1 MLYRVPE
8 ESKTVIA
15 NTRLR
20 HPLEITNFFH
30 FTLPIKEKFFINY
43 IDLFFKVDEG
53 PRSGRFSV
61 DIVINEKSTRFV
73 IPHESLQS
81 NTPLRMSVESR
92 PLVSDKID
100 VYLKTE
106 GMDTP
111 LLLWINEVGP
121 CVVVNG
127 DCSREVELARSPLVS
142 IVTPVYDSVLE
153 YLTQTVESVLGQVYT
168 NWELCLV
175 DDGTCKTELIR
186 YLHSL
191 KDPRIKV
198 RINRLNRGISE
209 ATNIAIGMSTGEYT
223 CFLDHDDLLTKDALL
238 EVASVINAYPTVK
251 LIYTD
256 EDKITGEGKLVEP
269 FYKPDWSYSMLLS
282 QNYTCHLS
290 TYATDRLKQL
300 GGVRAGYEGSQD
312 HDLVLRFI
320 EGVEESEIRHIPRVL
335 YHWRKHEQSTSS
347 DISNKPYAHISGL
360 RAVYDHVVRMG
371 DEARV
376 TSGRYMGSYDV
387 DYKLKGIPI
396 IHIIIP
402 TRDNPVYLR
411 TCCFSIAQS
420 TYGQYTVTV
429 VNNGSVREDTKEL
442 FEELR
447 RDSRYQV
454 IPYDQPFNY
463 SKINNYAVQKG
474 PDADLLLFLNDDTEV
489 ITTDWL
495 ERLAQHI
502 GRDNTA
508 VVGAKLLYGNN
519 DMQHAGVIIGCGGI
533 AGHSHRRVPDHSPG
547 YFMRP
552 HVVQNVS
559 AVTGACMMISRDAFD
574 EVGGFEESLP
584 KAFNDI
590 DLCLKV
596 RERGYHVVYT
606 PYVRLFHHESVSRGV
621 DNAKEAEFATAI
633 DYMNKKWHCSSY
645 RDPYYNPNLS
655 LVSETSSYKGVV

>member
-30 FTLPIKEKFFINY
+30 FTLPVKDAFFINY

-73 IPHESLQS
+73 IPHESLQ
-81 NTPLRMSVESR
+81 NNAPLRLSVESH
-92 PLVSDKID
+92 PLVSAKID

-106 GMDTP
+106 DMGSP

-127 DCSREVELARSPLVS
+127 DCSRDVELDRSPLIS
-142 IVTPVYDSVLE
+142 IVTPVYDSVIE

-175 DDGTCKTELIR
+175 DDGTNRTELIR

-198 RINRLNRGISE
+198 RVNRLNRGISE
-209 ATNIAIGMSTGEYT
+209 ATNIAIGMATGEYT
-223 CFLDHDDLLTKDALL
+223 CFLDHDDLLTQDALL
-238 EVASVINAYPTVK
+238 EVASVINAHPNVK
-251 LIYTD
+251 LVYTD

-290 TYATDRLKQL
+290 TYATDKLKEI

-312 HDLVLRFI
+312 HDLVLRYI

-360 RAVYDHVVRMG
+360 CAVKDHVVRMG

-402 TRDNPVYLR
+402 TRDNPVYLK

-420 TYGQYTVTV
+420 TYERCAVTV
-429 VNNGSVREDTKEL
+429 VDNGSVREDTKEL

-447 RDSRYQV
+447 KDKRFEV
-454 IPYDQPFNY
+454 IPYDHPFNY
-463 SKINNYAVQKG
+463 SKINNYVVKRGSQ
-474 PDADLLLFLNDDTEV
+474 ADFLIFLNDDTEV

-495 ERLAQHI
+495 ERMAQHI
-502 GRDNTA
+502 GRNRTA
-508 VVGAKLLYGNN
+508 VVGAKLLYSDNKI
-519 DMQHAGVIIGCGGI
+519 QHAGVIVGIGGV
-533 AGHSHRRVPDHSPG
+533 AGHSHKYMPDSNPG
-547 YFMRP
+547 YFSRP
-552 HVVQNVS
+552 HLVQDVS
-559 AVTGACMMISRDAFD
+559 AVTGACMMISRDVFD

-596 RERGYHVVYT
+596 RERGYRVVYT
-606 PYVRLFHHESVSRGV
+606 PYARLYHHESVSRGL
-621 DNAKEAEFATAI
+621 DNYKEEEFAKAI
-633 DYMNKKWHCSSY
+633 EYMQHKWHCKGY
-645 RDPYYNPNLS
+645 RDPYYNPNLT
-655 LVSETSSYKGVV
+655 LVDENFSFKIG

>member
-1 MLYRVPE
+1 
-8 ESKTVIA
+8 
-15 NTRLR
+15 
-20 HPLEITNFFH
+20 
-30 FTLPIKEKFFINY
+30 
-43 IDLFFKVDEG
+43 
-53 PRSGRFSV
+53 
-61 DIVINEKSTRFV
+61 
-73 IPHESLQS
+73 
-81 NTPLRMSVESR
+81 
-92 PLVSDKID
+92 
-100 VYLKTE
+100 
-106 GMDTP
+106 
-111 LLLWINEVGP
+111 
-121 CVVVNG
+121 
-127 DCSREVELARSPLVS
+127 
-142 IVTPVYDSVLE
+142 
-153 YLTQTVESVLGQVYT
+153 
-168 NWELCLV
+168 
-175 DDGTCKTELIR
+175 
-186 YLHSL
+186 
-191 KDPRIKV
+191 
-198 RINRLNRGISE
+198 
-209 ATNIAIGMSTGEYT
+209 
-223 CFLDHDDLLTKDALL
+223 
-238 EVASVINAYPTVK
+238 
-251 LIYTD
+251 
-256 EDKITGEGKLVEP
+256 
-269 FYKPDWSYSMLLS
+269 
-282 QNYTCHLS
+282 
-290 TYATDRLKQL
+290 
-300 GGVRAGYEGSQD
+300 
-312 HDLVLRFI
+312 
-320 EGVEESEIRHIPRVL
+320 
-335 YHWRKHEQSTSS
+335 
-347 DISNKPYAHISGL
+347 
-360 RAVYDHVVRMG
+360 
-371 DEARV
+371 
-376 TSGRYMGSYDV
+376 
-387 DYKLKGIPI
+387 
-396 IHIIIP
+396 
-402 TRDNPVYLR
+402 
-411 TCCFSIAQS
+411 
-420 TYGQYTVTV
+420 VTV